1 MKDPAEAARW
11 LASCGDYLEAAQ
23 RCLADEAFINRA
35 SLAQLLQLHAWLLR
49 VGTVDAARQAVQ
61 LWDGQVA
68 LGRLQADII
77 EAQAAAQLALGRALL
92 RQAAGAATP
101 TINLGGGSD
110 ASEGQGKQGHGQK
123 QKGKASYAKAAAS
136 TATAPKLAQLPT
148 ASVRAL
154 HLVLAQ
160 NPDRKDLQDS
170 VAEAARTLADAQQ
183 GFLTAK
189 QHAGV
194 VEALSWGL
202 AAKPQEAITVAQWQ
216 LQGGAGARGGMLCDA
231 LEAVGQTQQTVLLLK
246 ALASTVSDVKG
257 ECVDGFNQRWLHSQT
272 LPELVTCRQRCH
284 MRGTSILPAVLTSLS
299 LVMGLCMPG
308 SLLSTMRCPLHSG

>member
-101 TINLGGGSD
+101 TITLRGGSD

-160 NPDRKDLQDS
+160 NPDREDLQDS
-170 VAEAARTLADAQQ
+170 VSEAARTLADAQQ

-216 LQGGAGARGGMLCDA
+216 LEGGAGARGSMLCDA

-257 ECVDGFNQRWLHSQT
+257 ECVCSSHQQSRGMQT
-272 LPELVTCRQRCH
+272 TPDTQPDRKRHAGVTIR
-284 MRGTSILPAVLTSLS
+284 
-299 LVMGLCMPG
+299 
-308 SLLSTMRCPLHSG
+308 

>member
-1 MKDPAEAARW
+1 MPAPLTPPQELARSIKDPAEAARW

-92 RQAAGAATP
+92 RQVAGVATP
-101 TINLGGGSD
+101 TITLGGGSD

-123 QKGKASYAKAAAS
+123 QKGKASYATAAAS
-136 TATAPKLAQLPT
+136 SVNAPKLAQLPT

-160 NPDRKDLQDS
+160 NPDREDLQDS
-170 VAEAARTLADAQQ
+170 VSEAARTLADAQQ

-216 LQGGAGARGGMLCDA
+216 LEGGAGARGSMLCDA

-257 ECVDGFNQRWLHSQT
+257 ECVCSSHQQSRGMQT
-272 LPELVTCRQRCH
+272 TPDTQPDSKRHAGVTIR
-284 MRGTSILPAVLTSLS
+284 
-299 LVMGLCMPG
+299 
-308 SLLSTMRCPLHSG
+308 

>member
-1 MKDPAEAARW
+1 VPAPLTPPQELARSIKDPAEAARW

-61 LWDGQVA
+61 LWDGQAA

-92 RQAAGAATP
+92 RQVAGVATP
-101 TINLGGGSD
+101 TITLGGGSD
-110 ASEGQGKQGHGQK
+110 ASGGQGKQGHGQK

-136 TATAPKLAQLPT
+136 SVNAPKLAQLPT

-160 NPDRKDLQDS
+160 NPDREDLQDS
-170 VAEAARTLADAQQ
+170 VSEAARTLADAQQ

-216 LQGGAGARGGMLCDA
+216 LEGGAGARGSMLCDA

-257 ECVDGFNQRWLHSQT
+257 ECVCSSHQQS
-272 LPELVTCRQRCH
+272 
-284 MRGTSILPAVLTSLS
+284 RGMHTTPDTQPDSKRHAGVAI
-299 LVMGLCMPG
+299 
-308 SLLSTMRCPLHSG
+308 R